1 VKPEGGFETPEFA
14 MAKETG
20 DLMVRQYLQ
29 RSFHCSIDVAIIVR
43 FIVLISLLAIMIVS
57 QRCLSP
63 Q

>member
-29 RSFHCSIDVAIIVR
+29 RCFNCSIDVAIIVL
-43 FIVLISLLAIMIVS
+43 FMVLISLLAIMIIL
-57 QRCLSP
+57 Q
-63 Q
+63 